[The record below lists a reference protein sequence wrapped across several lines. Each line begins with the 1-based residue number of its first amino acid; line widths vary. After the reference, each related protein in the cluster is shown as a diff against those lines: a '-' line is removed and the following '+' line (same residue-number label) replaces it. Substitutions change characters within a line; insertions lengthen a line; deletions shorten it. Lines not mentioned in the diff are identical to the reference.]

1 MGLYTFDN
9 MNFSCI
15 KTWSSPCNILP
26 KENCS
31 LNILK
36 CVENLFTNEKET
48 ITKNYYI
55 YFCSRYVGGTVVL
68 DHSRFLLKLFLKQ
81 QRYIQ
86 NLIFLLMILSNDQ
99 KLPGANSRKK
109 KNK

>member
-9 MNFSCI
+9 MDFSCI

-68 DHSRFLLKLFLKQ
+68 HHS
-81 QRYIQ
+81 
-86 NLIFLLMILSNDQ
+86 
-99 KLPGANSRKK
+99 
-109 KNK
+109 

>member
-55 YFCSRYVGGTVVL
+55 YFCSRYVGGTDVL
-68 DHSRFLLKLFLKQ
+68 HHS
-81 QRYIQ
+81 
-86 NLIFLLMILSNDQ
+86 
-99 KLPGANSRKK
+99 
-109 KNK
+109 